1 MYRQKYM
8 KRMFR
13 DVVCLF
19 ILLAAG
25 QTLRALDLAGLL
37 GDASRRNLGL
47 RISRLAAEEQAFDE
61 KHADNLL
68 VPNFTGRITH
78 QRQVYVDST
87 PSAFFGAQYHA
98 NLMSLQAA
106 QAYPGLGKMP
116 AIQKEIAELR
126 TRLRRIDVERA
137 ASMLRGRIVTLFFD
151 LLEEQQLA
159 QVDEINLFLL
169 GKLLEVARINQE
181 VGLALPNDILRIETQ
196 RANIGSSLTS
206 RKAQQERYRLELAYL
221 LDCPPGSLT
230 VDLPPSIVFP
240 LASPSLSLFEQA
252 MMTSD
257 PDLEL
262 ARRDADLYRRLRSA
276 AGLAEKPTISV
287 GGAYN
292 FTNSSVGTVNIAREY
307 SVQVAVDFPV
317 FDSGDLKNESRRAAK
332 AVDRADLA
340 LADITGAKQTALL
353 QAMTEYGEMAP
364 KLDFAMKALE
374 QSRENMRMVM
384 TRYQLGDAT
393 IVELIDA
400 QITMS
405 EAAQNSVRIHRD
417 ERVRLAA
424 LYELSHELDL
434 QKGLDRGAW
443 AGRILELPEGIDLDD
458 AASALPTP
466 DTGRR
471 GEAFRSALERAW
483 TGIRF
488 DEGFPGVIRGLNDLV
503 SLLERHDGTS
513 RME

>member
-1 MYRQKYM
+1 M
-8 KRMFR
+8 KLARRGTM
-13 DVVCLF
+13 CL
-19 ILLAAG
+19 LLFFSMATAA
-25 QTLRALDLAGLL
+25 RALDLAGLL
-37 GDASRRNLGL
+37 EDASRRNLGL

-61 KHADNLL
+61 KRADNLL
-68 VPNFTGRITH
+68 VPNLTGRITH

-98 NLMSLQAA
+98 NLLSLQAA

-221 LDCPPGSLT
+221 LDYPPASLT

-292 FTNSSVGTVNIAREY
+292 FTNSSVGTVNVARDY

-317 FDSGDLKNESRRAAK
+317 FDGGDLKNESRRASK

-340 LADITGAKQTALL
+340 LADITGSKQTALL

-364 KLDFAMKALE
+364 KLEFAVKALE

-384 TRYQLGDAT
+384 TRYQHGDAT

-443 AGRILELPEGIDLDD
+443 AGRVLELPEGIELDD
-458 AASALPTP
+458 AASALSTP
-466 DTGRR
+466 DAGRIA
-471 GEAFRSALERAW
+471 EAFRSALERVRM
-483 TGIRF
+483 GIRF
-488 DEGFPGVIRGLNDLV
+488 DEGLPGVISSLSDLAAM
-503 SLLERHDGTS
+503 LERLGGTS